1 MRFMTDGLLALA
13 AFGLLLGGLSAADSF
28 ELPPLPPPPPAA
40 SGGSTTS
47 FETPAA
53 PAVPAS
59 PAAPASSATTGTGV
73 APVSPDS
80 TLLPPPP
87 PPPAVTPAPSATTT
101 PAVSG
106 DWGTGFLPAGAP
118 APASGGVEGK
128 ITGGRVNVRA
138 GQGTN
143 FEIVLTASADTPVS
157 VFKRAGEWVQI
168 GYPASESCYIDIQS
182 IGGGVPAEIPEQGLV
197 RNIQGKDVSVRARP
211 WPGSTVVGQ
220 VNEGETVVVTGL
232 RGQWAKIRPPQSAR
246 AWVFYKYVSYD
257 RTGVEETGE
266 IVAAGPTSGEGAAS
280 SETSSGRGG
289 VTIPRKDGEDP
300 VLAGVRKRAEFE
312 RQQREQNRQAT
323 QNIMSSLDQQL
334 AQIEEESAQR
344 IRRVYEE
351 REQQRRMQAERAQAL
366 AENYVPGAP
375 PGSLGGRAEGWV
387 QFVGRVGG
395 RPAAYRLVK
404 GGETLYLMR
413 STAYNLDSFIG
424 KRVLVSGAIQAAP
437 AWEADIMDVA
447 TLSFFETPNSVVER
461 TGSVRPVTPVPDA
474 PAARARS
481 GQVEVDITGLEG
493 GMY

>member
-13 AFGLLLGGLSAADSF
+13 ACGLLLGGLSAADNF

-40 SGGSTTS
+40 RGGSAPS

-53 PAVPAS
+53 PEI
-59 PAAPASSATTGTGV
+59 PAAPSSPATTRTGV

-87 PPPAVTPAPSATTT
+87 PPPAVTPAPSTTTTT

-118 APASGGVEGK
+118 AATGGVEGK
-128 ITGGRVNVRA
+128 ITGGRVNVRS

-143 FEIVLTASADTPVS
+143 FEIVLTAGADTPVS

-197 RNIQGKDVSVRARP
+197 RTIQGKDVNVRARP
-211 WPGSTVVGQ
+211 WPGSTAVGQ

-266 IVAAGPTSGEGAAS
+266 IVAAGPTPAEGAAS
-280 SETSSGRGG
+280 TGPAAGG
-289 VTIPRKDGEDP
+289 ATLPRRDGVDP
-300 VLAGVRKRAEFE
+300 VLEQVRKRAEFE
-312 RQQREQNRQAT
+312 RQQREQNRMAT

-351 REQQRRMQAERAQAL
+351 REQQRRIQAERAQAL
-366 AENYVPGAP
+366 VENYVPGAP

-395 RPAAYRLVK
+395 RPASYRLVK

-424 KRVLVSGAIQAAP
+424 KRVLVSGVIQAAP
-437 AWEADIMDVA
+437 AWEADIMDVT

-461 TGSVRPVTPVPDA
+461 TGSVRPVTPVPAAVA
-474 PAARARS
+474 PRTRS